1 MDKVKIT
8 SFEIENVK
16 RVRAVS
22 LEPNPDGL
30 TVIGG
35 RNGQGKTS
43 ILDAIAYALGGERYR
58 PSDYQNREGMNPGSI
73 NVTLSNG
80 LKVVRSGK
88 NAALKVIDPSGTK
101 AGQKLLDGFIEELAL
116 DLPKFM
122 QMSDAQKG
130 KVLLHTLGIE
140 GQLEELDKRE
150 KKAYDERTLQ
160 NRDAARKQ
168 KYADELPEYPDAPDE
183 PLSAS
188 DMSARLTEA
197 LKVNAAHAEARKHIE
212 WLEMQVKQG
221 YEACNQLQD
230 RLAQLTADLER
241 QKAATEDLR
250 QQLLKAQETPIEED
264 VDTTAIRVELENIDA
279 VNAKVRTN
287 MEKAKALDVAREAKE
302 LAVILDHK
310 VREVREER
318 DALLASVSMSL
329 PGLSVEQGALVYNGE
344 KWDCMSS
351 MEQFRVAVAVCRQ
364 LKPEC
369 GFVLL
374 DKLEAFDLHQLAEF
388 NAWLKEQGMQAI
400 ATRVSEGDE
409 CSIIIEDGCCVSE
422 HALEEELA
430 EKLKEQNETDA
441 DGIGGF

>member
-1 MDKVKIT
+1 METIKIT

-22 LEPNPDGL
+22 LEPSQSGL

-35 RNGQGKTS
+35 KNGQGKTS
-43 ILDAIAYALGGERYR
+43 ILDAIAYALGGEKYR
-58 PSDYQNREGMNPGSI
+58 PSDFQNREGMNPGSI
-73 NVTLSNG
+73 NITLSNG
-80 LKVVRSGK
+80 LKVIRSGK
-88 NAALKVIDPSGTK
+88 NAALKVIDPTGAK
-101 AGQKLLDGFIEELAL
+101 AGQKLLDSFIEELAL
-116 DLPKFM
+116 NLPKFM
-122 QMSDAQKG
+122 QMNDTQKG

-140 GQLEELDKRE
+140 EQLEELDRRE

-160 NRDAARKQ
+160 NRDADRKQ
-168 KYADELPEYPDAPDE
+168 KYADELPEYPEAPDE
-183 PLSAS
+183 PLSAA

-197 LKVNAAHAEARKHIE
+197 LKTNASHAEARKHIE

-241 QKAATEDLR
+241 QKNATEDLR
-250 QQLLKAQETPIEED
+250 QQLMKAQETPIEED
-264 VDTTAIRVELENIDA
+264 VDTASLQAELENIDA
-279 VNAKVRTN
+279 INAQVRTN
-287 MEKAKALDVAREAKE
+287 MDKAKALDVAREAKE
-302 LAVILDHK
+302 LAAILDRK
-310 VREVREER
+310 VQEVREER
-318 DALLASVSMSL
+318 NALLASVNMPL
-329 PGLSVEQGALVYNGE
+329 PGLSVEQGALVYQGE

-374 DKLEAFDLHQLAEF
+374 DRLEAFDLEQLANF

-400 ATRVSEGDE
+400 ATRVSEGGE
-409 CSIIIEDGCCVSE
+409 CSIIIEDGCCVSDE
-422 HALEEELA
+422 HTLEEEIADELN
-430 EKLKEQNETDA
+430 KDNDNED
-441 DGIGGF
+441 IGGF

>member
-1 MDKVKIT
+1 MDKIKIT

-22 LEPNPDGL
+22 MEPNAEGL

-43 ILDAIAYALGGERYR
+43 VLDAIAYALGGEKYR
-58 PSDYQNREGMNPGSI
+58 PSDYQNHEGMNPGSI

-88 NAALKVIDPSGTK
+88 NAALKVIDPSGAK
-101 AGQKLLDGFIEELAL
+101 AGQKLLDSFIEELAL

-140 GQLEELDKRE
+140 EQLDELDRRE
-150 KKAYDERTLQ
+150 KKAYDERTIQ
-160 NRDAARKQ
+160 NRDADRKQ
-168 KYADELPEYPDAPDE
+168 KYADELPEYPEAPDE

-212 WLEMQVKQG
+212 WLEMQVRQG

-250 QQLLKAQETPIEED
+250 QQLQKAQETPIEED
-264 VDTTAIRVELENIDA
+264 VDTASLQAELENIDA

-287 MEKAKALDVAREAKE
+287 MEKAKALDVAREAKD

-310 VREVREER
+310 VREIREER
-318 DALLASVSMSL
+318 DALLQSVQMPL
-329 PGLSVEQGALVYNGE
+329 PGLSVEQGTLVYNGE

-374 DKLEAFDLHQLAEF
+374 DRLEAFDLHQLAEF

-400 ATRVSEGDE
+400 ATRVSEGGE
-409 CSIIIEDGCCVSE
+409 CSIIIEDGCVSSSDE
-422 HALEEELA
+422 DYHAEEELA
-430 EKLKEQNETDA
+430 SQLKDKDEE
-441 DGIGGF
+441 IGGF

>member
-1 MDKVKIT
+1 MTQDKVKIT

-22 LEPNPDGL
+22 MEPNAEGL

-43 ILDAIAYALGGERYR
+43 VLDAIAYALGGEKYR
-58 PSDYQNREGMNPGSI
+58 PSDFQNHEGMNPGSI

-88 NAALKVIDPSGTK
+88 NSALKVIDPSGAK
-101 AGQKLLDGFIEELAL
+101 AGQKLLDSFIEELAL

-140 GQLEELDKRE
+140 EQLDELDRRE

-160 NRDAARKQ
+160 NRDADRKQ

-188 DMSARLTEA
+188 DMSARLTAA

-212 WLEMQVKQG
+212 WLEMQVRQG

-250 QQLLKAQETPIEED
+250 QQLQKAQETPIEAD
-264 VDTTAIRVELENIDA
+264 VDTASLQAELENIDA

-318 DALLASVSMSL
+318 DALLQSVQMPL

-374 DKLEAFDLHQLAEF
+374 DRLEAFDLHQLGEF

-409 CSIIIEDGCCVSE
+409 CSIIIEDGCCVSDE
-422 HALEEELA
+422 YHAEEELA
-430 EKLKEQNETDA
+430 NQLDDKD
-441 DGIGGF
+441 DDIGGF

>member
-22 LEPNPDGL
+22 MEPNADGL

-43 ILDAIAYALGGERYR
+43 VLDAIAYALGGEKYR
-58 PSDYQNREGMNPGSI
+58 PSDFQNHEGMNTGSI

-88 NAALKVIDPSGTK
+88 NAALKVIDPSGAK

-140 GQLEELDKRE
+140 EQLDELDRRE

-160 NRDAARKQ
+160 SRDADRKQ

-197 LKVNAAHAEARKHIE
+197 LKVNAAHAEAMKHIE
-212 WLEMQVKQG
+212 WLEMQVRQG

-241 QKAATEDLR
+241 QKAATEDFR
-250 QQLLKAQETPIEED
+250 QQLQKAQETPIEEK
-264 VDTTAIRVELENIDA
+264 VDTASLQAELENIDA

-287 MEKAKALDVAREAKE
+287 MEKAKALDIAREAKD

-310 VREVREER
+310 VREIREER
-318 DALLASVSMSL
+318 DALLQSVQMPL
-329 PGLSVEQGALVYNGE
+329 PGLSVEQGALVYKGE

-374 DKLEAFDLHQLAEF
+374 DRLEAFDLHQLAEF

-409 CSIIIEDGCCVSE
+409 CAIIIEDGCCVSE
-422 HALEEELA
+422 HALEEESA
-430 EKLKEQNETDA
+430 EKLKEQNDADA

>member
-1 MDKVKIT
+1 MDKIKIT

-22 LEPNPDGL
+22 MEPNVDGL

-43 ILDAIAYALGGERYR
+43 VLDAIAYALGGEKYR
-58 PSDYQNREGMNPGSI
+58 PSDFQNREGLNPGSI

-88 NAALKVIDPSGTK
+88 NAALKVIDPSGAK
-101 AGQKLLDGFIEELAL
+101 AGQKLLDSFIEELAL

-122 QMSDAQKG
+122 QMNDAQKG

-140 GQLEELDKRE
+140 EQLDELDRRE

-160 NRDAARKQ
+160 NRDADRKQ

-183 PLSAS
+183 PLSAA

-197 LKVNAAHAEARKHIE
+197 LKENAQHQAMRNNIVNMERQAEVLNEKIRN
-212 WLEMQVKQG
+212 L
-221 YEACNQLQD
+221 
-230 RLAQLTADLER
+230 RLALEDAEKEKAELTAQLM
-241 QKAATEDLR
+241 AAN
-250 QQLLKAQETPIEED
+250 TPIPD
-264 VDTTAIRVELENIDA
+264 DIDTSALQAELENIDA

-287 MEKAKALDVAREAKE
+287 MDKAKALDIAREAKE
-302 LAVILDHK
+302 LAIIYDHK
-310 VREVREER
+310 VREIREER
-318 DALLASVSMSL
+318 DALLQSVQMPL
-329 PGLSVEQGALVYNGE
+329 PGLSVEQGALVYKGE

-374 DKLEAFDLHQLAEF
+374 DRLEAFDLQQLAEF
-388 NAWLKEQGMQAI
+388 NVWLKEQGMQAI
-400 ATRVSEGDE
+400 ATRVSEGGE
-409 CSIIIEDGCCVSE
+409 CSIIIEDGCVVSE
-422 HALEEELA
+422 ERTLEEEIADVLS
-430 EKLKEQNETDA
+430 KDNEEDN
-441 DGIGGF
+441 DIGGF

>member
-1 MDKVKIT
+1 MDKIKIT

-22 LEPNPDGL
+22 MEPNAEGL

-43 ILDAIAYALGGERYR
+43 ILDAIAYALGGEKYR
-58 PSDYQNREGMNPGSI
+58 PSDFQNREGLNPGSI

-88 NAALKVIDPSGTK
+88 NAALKVIDPSGAK
-101 AGQKLLDGFIEELAL
+101 AGQKLLDSFIEELAL

-122 QMSDAQKG
+122 QMNDAQKG

-140 GQLEELDKRE
+140 EQLDELDRRE

-160 NRDAARKQ
+160 NRDADRKQ

-183 PLSAS
+183 PLSAA

-197 LKVNAAHAEARKHIE
+197 LKENAQHQAMRNNIANIERQAEVLNEKIRN
-212 WLEMQVKQG
+212 L
-221 YEACNQLQD
+221 
-230 RLAQLTADLER
+230 RLALKDAEKEKAELTAQLM
-241 QKAATEDLR
+241 AAN
-250 QQLLKAQETPIEED
+250 TPIPD
-264 VDTTAIRVELENIDA
+264 DIDTTAIQAELENIDA
-279 VNAKVRTN
+279 INAQVRTN
-287 MEKAKALDVAREAKE
+287 MDKAKALDVAREAKE
-302 LAVILDHK
+302 LAIIYDHK
-310 VREVREER
+310 VREIREER
-318 DALLASVSMSL
+318 DALLASVQMPL
-329 PGLSVEQGALVYNGE
+329 PGLSVEQGALVYKGE

-374 DKLEAFDLHQLAEF
+374 DRLEAFDLQQLADF
-388 NAWLKEQGMQAI
+388 NAWLKGQGMQAI
-400 ATRVSEGDE
+400 ATRVSEGGE

-422 HALEEELA
+422 HTLEEEIA
-430 EKLKEQNETDA
+430 EQLREDNDA